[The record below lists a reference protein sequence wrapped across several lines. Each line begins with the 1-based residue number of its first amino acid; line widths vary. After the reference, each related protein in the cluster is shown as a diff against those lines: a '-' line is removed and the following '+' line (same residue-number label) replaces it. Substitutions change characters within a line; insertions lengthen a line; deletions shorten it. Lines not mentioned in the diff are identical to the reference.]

1 MSMPSNLAPKIS
13 VVTAVYNESK
23 ILPELYRRLK
33 NVFES
38 MGISYEILFVD
49 DRSRDDSWNCIETL
63 SVADKNVR
71 GVRLARNFG
80 QHNALS
86 AGLDISQGDYVVLMD
101 ADLQDEPEQIPKLLQ
116 KCEKEG
122 KDIVYVVRELRRD
135 SQLKTFGGKI
145 FFLIF
150 NSCSEF
156 KLRSDVGIYRM
167 LSRKVVDELI
177 HLREQSRMIT
187 GLTEWMGFQAD
198 FISAPRPA
206 RVSGKTN
213 YTLIKMIRL
222 AMDGLLSFSNLPLRL
237 AMVLGLV
244 TSAASFLLAIIF
256 IIRKIF
262 FDWGIVGWSSL
273 MVVFLFMGGAQLT
286 VIGILGEYIGRIF
299 IEVKR
304 RPLYIID
311 RRTL

>member
-1 MSMPSNLAPKIS
+1 MSMTSPSTPKIS

-23 ILPELYRRLK
+23 ILPELCRRLK
-33 NVFES
+33 SVLES
-38 MGISYEILFVD
+38 MDVSYEILLVD
-49 DRSRDDSWNCIETL
+49 DRSRDDSWSCIEILHT
-63 SVADKNVR
+63 SDKNVK
-71 GVRLARNFG
+71 GIRLARNFG

-86 AGLDISQGDYVVLMD
+86 AGLDASRGEYVVLMD
-101 ADLQDEPEQIPKLLQ
+101 ADLQDEPEQIPRLLQ

-122 KDIVYVVRELRRD
+122 KDIVYVVRESRRE
-135 SQLKTFGGKI
+135 SGLKALGGKM

-156 KLRSDVGIYRM
+156 KLRSNVGIYRM
-167 LSRKVVDELI
+167 LSRKVVDELS

-198 FISAPRPA
+198 SISAPRPA

-237 AMVLGLV
+237 AMVLGLIA
-244 TSAASFLLAIIF
+244 SATSFLLALLF
-256 IIRKIF
+256 TIRRVF
-262 FDWGIVGWSSL
+262 FGFGIEGWSSL
-273 MVVFLFMGGAQLT
+273 MVAFLWRGGIQLT
-286 VIGILGEYIGRIF
+286 VMGILGEYIGRIF

>member
-1 MSMPSNLAPKIS
+1 MPVNLAPRIS

-23 ILPELYRRLK
+23 ILPELHRRLK
-33 NVFES
+33 SVLES
-38 MGISYEILFVD
+38 MNASYEIVLVD
-49 DRSRDDSWNCIETL
+49 DRSRDDSWSCIEALTA
-63 SVADKNVR
+63 VDKNVK
-71 GVRLARNFG
+71 GIRLARNFG

-86 AGLDISQGDYVVLMD
+86 AGLDASRGDFVVLMD
-101 ADLQDEPEQIPKLLQ
+101 ADLQDEPEQIPGLLQ
-116 KCEKEG
+116 KCEQEG
-122 KDIVYVVRELRRD
+122 KDIVYVVRESRKE
-135 SQLKTFGGKI
+135 SGLKTLGGKM

-206 RVSGKTN
+206 RISGKTN
-213 YTLIKMIRL
+213 YTLIKMVRL
-222 AMDGLLSFSNLPLRL
+222 AMDGLLSFSNIPLRL
-237 AMVLGLV
+237 AMVLGLAA
-244 TSAASFLLAIIF
+244 SAASFLLAIVF
-256 IIRKIF
+256 IVRKLWF
-262 FDWGIVGWSSL
+262 GWGVVGWPSL
-273 MVVFLFMGGAQLT
+273 MVAVLFMGGVQLT

-311 RRTL
+311 KRTQ